1 MHGPADVLAMPVS
14 PPIKASPDKPAPG
27 GRFICS
33 ACSLPLFTSADK
45 IAAGSL
51 DGRSSSPLFSG
62 AISGS
67 VMRTPDYVGGC
78 VNTACSGCGAS
89 LGNITKRCSRHRPDR
104 GHSSLM
110 SPPSAALT
118 RGIPCDQAR
127 GRRRRHLVLP
137 RVRLAAEICAG
148 PPTYNQAAV
157 ISIGRS
163 SCCQPPLSHFQRCA
177 KLWPQLSY
185 TLVFGA
191 ARSRGAE
198 AAPRQ
203 LPFQMCYGAVAPAD
217 LSPDIRPVGWL
228 PRLRRLRPTI
238 RIIGDR
244 RDRARATSPF
254 SCCMLRLELI
264 CTVLETYLD

>member
-1 MHGPADVLAMPVS
+1 MHGADVVAMPVS
-14 PPIKASPDKPAPG
+14 PPIKASPDRPG

-62 AISGS
+62 SISGS

-78 VNTACSGCGAS
+78 VNTACTGCGAS

-157 ISIGRS
+157 TSIGRS
-163 SCCQPPLSHFQRCA
+163 SCCQLPLSHFQRCA

-198 AAPRQ
+198 AAFRQ
-203 LPFQMCYGAVAPAD
+203 LSFQMCYGAVAPAD
-217 LSPDIRPVGWL
+217 LSPDRSVPSAGC
-228 PRLRRLRPTI
+228 RASECNTRSHRPTI
-238 RIIGDR
+238 RIGDR
-244 RDRARATSPF
+244 RDRARATLSPPF
-254 SCCMLRLELI
+254 HACCGSS
-264 CTVLETYLD
+264 